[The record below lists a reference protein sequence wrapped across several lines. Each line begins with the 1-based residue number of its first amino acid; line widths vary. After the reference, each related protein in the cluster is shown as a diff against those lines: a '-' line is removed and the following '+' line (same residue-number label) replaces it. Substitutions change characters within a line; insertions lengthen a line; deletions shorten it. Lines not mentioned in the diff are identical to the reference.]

1 MRHHFTRLVWLAMAL
16 ALAVG
21 RPSAASDSTVA
32 DAAERRAV
40 EALKSLVMEGA
51 DVDAPQPDGATAL
64 HWVAHWDDVATAS
77 ELLSAGAD
85 PNAAND
91 YGVTPL
97 LLAAENGS
105 AEMVAALL
113 HAGANPKAALPNGQ
127 TVLMTAVRA
136 GSVEAVETLLS
147 AGAVVNST
155 QASKQQTALM
165 WAIAQRHADVAR
177 VLVESGADVEARTTS
192 GFTPLLFA
200 AREGDIGTARL
211 LLEKGVDVNESSS
224 DGATP
229 LLTAT
234 ARGHV
239 DFALFL
245 LEHGALPEGNVA
257 EAGYTPLHWA
267 VTSFETAPMT
277 YPGIELPGEWAA
289 MGGIPDRSAKL
300 TLITA
305 LIERGADVNAR
316 TTKRLLHQAAPGATR
331 LSSPGSG
338 VTPFLAAAASAD
350 AEVMRL
356 LVAHGADPLA
366 ASTNNETAMMLA
378 AASDKDVSILL
389 DETRRL
395 EVVRLALE
403 LGVDLEAA
411 ETGRGRRALHLAARN
426 GLHDIIAFLVEH
438 GADLNAKTNPIWMPG
453 YGDSER
459 FIEPQTPLGLV
470 EGTLDGGLHFRRPA
484 TVEFL
489 LTLGAK
495 SEGAFDPQSDP
506 NSDKNR
512 ESATTAAGG
521 ITAPTAR
528 PE

>member
-1 MRHHFTRLVWLAMAL
+1 MRHRLIRLTWLVMAL
-16 ALAVG
+16 TLVVG
-21 RPSAASDSTVA
+21 RPSAASDSTIA
-32 DAAERRAV
+32 DAAEQRAV
-40 EALKSLVMEGA
+40 AVLRALMDQGE
-51 DVDAPQPDGATAL
+51 DVNAPQPDGATAL
-64 HWVAHWDDVATAS
+64 HWAAHWDDVAMAS
-77 ELLSAGAD
+77 ELLVAGAD
-85 PNAAND
+85 PDAAND

-105 AEMVAALL
+105 AGMVAALL
-113 HAGANPKAALPNGQ
+113 GAGAGPDAALPTGQ
-127 TVLMTAVRA
+127 TVLMTAARA
-136 GSVEAVETLLS
+136 GNVAAVEALLS
-147 AGAVVNST
+147 AGAAVNAAQT
-155 QASKQQTALM
+155 SKGQTALM
-165 WAIAQRHADVAR
+165 WAIADDHADVAR
-177 VLVESGADVEARTTS
+177 VLIEHGANVEARTTS
-192 GFTPLLFA
+192 GFTSLLFA
-200 AREGDIGTARL
+200 AREGDIETARL

-245 LEHGALPEGNVA
+245 LERGASPEGNAA

-267 VTSFETAPMT
+267 VTSFELYPMT
-277 YPGIELPGEWAA
+277 YPGIKLPGEWAA

-305 LIERGADVNAR
+305 LIARGADVNAR

-350 AEVMRL
+350 AEVMSL

-366 ASTNNETAMMLA
+366 TSPSNETAIMLA
-378 AASDKDVSILL
+378 AASEKDVSILL
-389 DETRRL
+389 DETGRL
-395 EVVRLALE
+395 EVIRLAFE

-411 ETGRGRRALHLAARN
+411 ETDRGRRALHLAARN
-426 GLHDIIAFLVEH
+426 GFHDIIALLVEL
-438 GADLNAKTNPIWMPG
+438 GADLNAKTNPIWMRG
-453 YGDSER
+453 YGDSQR

-470 EGTLDGGLHFRRPA
+470 EGTLDGGLHFQRPA
-484 TVEFL
+484 TIEFL
-489 LTLGAK
+489 RTLGAK

-506 NSDKNR
+506 NNDKNR
-512 ESATTAAGG
+512 ESAATGDSGISTT
-521 ITAPTAR
+521 IER
-528 PE
+528 P